1 MWNYTSL
8 MGDYKLKVL
17 RNFNLYQI
25 LPPSRARKIRELW
38 DRFNQIYLN
47 LKLKDYDPQQFQSEV
62 EDWLELFLTSDK
74 IITN

>member
-8 MGDYKLKVL
+8 MGDDKLKVL

-47 LKLKDYDPQQFQSEV
+47 LKLKDYDSQ
-62 EDWLELFLTSDK
+62 
-74 IITN
+74 